1 MKMVIE
7 NEELNFIVL
16 SQFYSIIDCY
26 VFFLLLFSLILIVI
40 PELIFF
46 EFNEYILLLCC
57 YNN

>member
-40 PELIFF
+40 YVFL
-46 EFNEYILLLCC
+46 
-57 YNN
+57 